1 MTTFS
6 EKPTIKIL
14 MLCCAIALFFVA
26 FMGGKIFEQ
35 HKLQNEQLAL
45 LSSQRELNKQLLH
58 HQQQLN
64 QQLKQ
69 MEQHP
74 LTPPTSSE
82 LSSTELSQLQT
93 LNPSFEVGYC
103 GLDSFQELLDLTSY
117 ELGEYYSNAETAKDP
132 AKQDFLKK
140 AEQNKNKIDI
150 LMKALLTKSHHCQ
163 DDKIIGYL

>member
-6 EKPTIKIL
+6 EKPTITIL

-35 HKLQNEQLAL
+35 RKLQNEQLAL
-45 LSSQRELNKQLLH
+45 LSSQRELNEQLLY
-58 HQQQLN
+58 HQK
-64 QQLKQ
+64 QLKQ
-69 MEQHP
+69 MEQHSP
-74 LTPPTSSE
+74 TPPTSSE
-82 LSSTELSQLQT
+82 LSPAELSQLQT

-103 GLDSFQELLDLTSY
+103 GLDAFQELLDLTSY

-150 LMKALLTKSHHCQ
+150 LMKALLAKSHHCQ